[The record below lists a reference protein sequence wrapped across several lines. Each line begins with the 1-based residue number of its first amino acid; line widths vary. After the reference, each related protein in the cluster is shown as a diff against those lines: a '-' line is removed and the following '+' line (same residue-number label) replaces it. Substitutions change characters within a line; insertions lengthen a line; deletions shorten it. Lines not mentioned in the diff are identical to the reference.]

1 MPFKYQPTNTP
12 DPYDPILS
20 RDIRVG
26 INPAKATVDFGRINE
41 IGQQLQFNQFR
52 DVNSQTGDPGIAGSP
67 DLLSYGASLPI
78 RGIGMLAEGVGGA
91 MAGVSEMINTFGP
104 ARAYA
109 EGPGKVVGGIGG
121 TILDWIGGPGR
132 FVQDIGASMRLLFTR
147 KEDLPDDIQSM
158 MNMGAD
164 QQKIVEYMRETGR
177 SFSDD
182 RTMNLAAS
190 LLLDPLNL
198 TPFVFGKVAAVPA
211 ALKVA
216 GVGAGSAAGSALGIA
231 GMAGGAALGY
241 KGAATV
247 ISKLPKSLRA
257 GVGLDLS
264 RKVRLVQAMDAAG
277 RPLGKLSK
285 YKYIADIHSGLFDK
299 MRGVSDA
306 VKGAFAWKITESINK
321 AMPGAYETIDTIAE
335 GPFAKGTERIAAR
348 RLGLASQQTA
358 MSTVRDMEFAGV
370 SDEAAASTDT
380 LVSDV
385 LKARQMQL
393 AGEIDTGI
401 TQYLTRQ
408 ASAEGRSLQ
417 QKYMTDELAL
427 DYEVSQI
434 LDTAASQTDSM
445 RFNPDT
451 GDLKL
456 WKARRTNNLRSGAV
470 LQRGLDKVD
479 WQTATSDTLAQHSD
493 EMTKRMTGLLVQGA
507 VDESVAVSTLRANS
521 IVVTDIVGVADE
533 LANASSTAI
542 STFGKRVVA
551 TQEQLDYVARTWLGG
566 ARFENGRIVGG
577 KYFSENGLLT
587 ENLKLRAELGR
598 QMALARHLRYGFV
611 INRAGNIRRVFSVA
625 QGFDAM
631 SDVKKAA
638 AKKEVQRLWGRV
650 VTDDQMR
657 ALGAGA
663 RESRLTVLRA
673 DSLLDTEVE
682 RWLKVHAMLNKSGTT
697 IEEVASLG
705 LPDRMVES
713 LRPIIQRSGGN
724 FDPTSALAIWARYA
738 AEQFADVKNLE
749 YGSRGGSATPGQVK
763 ALLDSALL
771 NDAAFV
777 AAKENDLLKLKTA
790 WVAAGGNAADIN
802 GLDDSVRASGYRLG
816 IAPENGII
824 EVPTTMSVSDPAL
837 GTVRKIVM
845 KTTMPYVDIT
855 SDFVDGLHIFKNRPT
870 EGFFGNALR
879 RMFGASYQ
887 SEVTGRARQKLVS
900 VLAPYMTPDEIALF
914 DAKINEMAA
923 QKRVGTRGL
932 VSAFGGKSD
941 IENAADAAIRELNP
955 GDSWVK
961 RLSDAVASGNPRLD
975 IDTAI
980 LRAYAGDITTSGVTQ
995 WITGQIKANGIPG
1008 LGMGKAIAVITE
1020 NFYPTLKYA
1029 YNPLFWVQ
1037 EVLESP
1043 FFGEARGIRR
1053 ADMEESLI
1061 KAGFS
1066 KRVPD
1071 GEGGFKIV
1079 ADAQAIRNMLGER
1092 GSTIAKNMHEAAFGT
1107 MIATRGGIPSTLVET
1122 ISDDSVISM
1131 VRKLR
1136 RKESGSVL
1144 DNIAEFKEAH
1154 RDMMAIKTSAEDW
1167 VAHVS
1172 KTQPDAF
1179 LRLAERYGNDELDMF
1194 LGYLA
1199 ERRRMV
1205 DLGFGGGAADHL
1217 VPPGY
1222 AFAVRPSSAG
1232 LARARASAEVFV
1244 PFSESEEAMQIL
1256 LQGRPRDF
1264 VRLARINV
1272 VDEARA
1278 AGYDVT
1284 QLEVNLRKVEDAARL
1299 VKRDLPTYD
1308 VDNIKNSE
1316 SYKALNEAVTNFK
1329 NEVVNGLGRQAI
1341 KSQLDELIVR
1351 ELYKAWAP
1359 QLFEAERFDD
1369 VMQALA
1375 HGRRYGMKFRSMG
1388 NIVEEIFARAGG
1400 NGLFNMSTADATAQ
1414 INAVVNNLLRMR
1426 GVGIQSQTRRIAR
1439 TLHDSAIRML
1449 EDHGAEEAFFR
1460 ATKFRYQEAARQ
1472 MDRVN
1477 YFNPDRGFVERTM
1490 NHQFLGLYPL
1500 SYMFGKVLPE
1510 VTRFLF
1516 WRPFGA
1522 IAPGAGYQ
1530 AYQKITEY
1538 LSREGF
1544 APDFEEKGTQRPDYL
1559 FLLSQLIPGHPDDIG
1574 VGVPGWLRRSISTVS
1589 RQGYD
1594 QLTAGSMFGEVPKA
1608 FSDTGLFGAAGTAI
1622 SGLQEILSGY
1632 KKEDTGN
1639 AITTLR

>member
-1 MPFKYQPTNTP
+1 MPFKYQPTNAP

-20 RDIRVG
+20 RDIRIG
-26 INPAKATVDFGRINE
+26 INPAKATIDFGRVNE
-41 IGQQLQFNQFR
+41 VGQQLQYDPSR
-52 DVNSQTGDPGIAGSP
+52 DVNAQTGEPGVAGSP

-91 MAGVSEMINTFGP
+91 MAGVSEMINNFGP

-132 FVQDIGASMRLLFTR
+132 FVQDIGATMRLMFTR
-147 KEDLPDDIQSM
+147 KEDLPDDIQGM
-158 MNMGAD
+158 MNMGTD

-182 RTMNLAAS
+182 KTMNLAAS

-198 TPFVFGKVAAVPA
+198 TPFVFGKVAALPA
-211 ALKVA
+211 ALKVV
-216 GVGAGSAAGSALGIA
+216 GVGGGAAAGSGLGIA

-241 KGAATV
+241 KSASTV
-247 ISKLPKSLRA
+247 ISKLPRSLR
-257 GVGLDLS
+257 GSVGLDLS
-264 RKVRLVQAMDAAG
+264 RKIRLVQAMEASG
-277 RPLGKLSK
+277 RPLGGLSK
-285 YKYIADIHSGLFDK
+285 YKYIADMHAGLFDK
-299 MRGVSDA
+299 VRGVSDA
-306 VKGAFAWKITESINK
+306 VKGAFAWKITDSINK
-321 AMPGAYETIDTIAE
+321 AMPGAYETVDSIAA
-335 GPFAKGTERIAAR
+335 GPFPQGTERIAAR

-358 MSTVRDMEFAGV
+358 LSTVRDMEFAGI
-370 SDEAAASTDT
+370 SDEAAAATET

-385 LKARQMQL
+385 IKARQMYL
-393 AGEIDTGI
+393 AGEIDTGV
-401 TQYLTRQ
+401 TQYLIRQ

-434 LDTAASQTDSM
+434 LDTAASQSDSV
-445 RFNPDT
+445 RLNPDA
-451 GDLKL
+451 GDLQL
-456 WKARRTNNLRSGAV
+456 WKSRRTNTLRSAAV
-470 LQRGLDKVD
+470 TTKGLDKVD
-479 WQTATSDTLAQHSD
+479 WQTATSETLAQHAD

-521 IVVTDIVGVADE
+521 IVTTDIVGLADE

-542 STFGKRVVA
+542 STYGKRTLA
-551 TQEQLDYVARTWLGG
+551 TPEQLDYIARTWLGG
-566 ARFENGRIVGG
+566 ARLENGRIVGG
-577 KYFSENGLLT
+577 KYFSEVGELT
-587 ENLKLRAELGR
+587 ENIKLRAELGR
-598 QMALARHLRYGFV
+598 QIALARHLRYGFV
-611 INRAGNIRRVFSVA
+611 INRAGNVRRVFSVA

-631 SDVKKAA
+631 NDVQKAA
-638 AKKEVQRLWGRV
+638 AKKEVQRLTGRV
-650 VTDDQMR
+650 ITDDQMR
-657 ALGAGA
+657 LIGSNPRAA
-663 RESRLTVLRA
+663 RLTILRA
-673 DSLLDTEVE
+673 DSLLDTEVN
-682 RWLKVHAMLNKSGTT
+682 RWLQAHAMLTKAETT
-697 IEEVASLG
+697 IDDLAAIG
-705 LPDRMVES
+705 LPDDMIAA
-713 LRPIIQRSGGN
+713 LRPILRKN
-724 FDPTSALAIWARYA
+724 TTFDPASALAVWARYA
-738 AEQFADVKNLE
+738 GNQFADVRNME
-749 YGSRGGSATPGQVK
+749 YGSRGGAATPGQVK
-763 ALLDSALL
+763 ALLDSALT

-777 AAKENDLLKLKTA
+777 AAKERDLEDLRMA
-790 WVAAGGNAADIN
+790 WAAAGGDPADIN

-816 IAPENGII
+816 IAPENGVIV
-824 EVPTTMSVSDPAL
+824 VPTTMSIPDPAL

-855 SDFVDGLHIFKNRPT
+855 SDFVDGLTIFKNRPT
-870 EGFFGNALR
+870 EGFFGNSLR
-879 RMFGASYQ
+879 RMFGATYQ
-887 SEVTGRARQKLVS
+887 TEITGRARQKLVS

-914 DAKINEMAA
+914 DSKINELAA
-923 QKRVGTRGL
+923 QKRIGTRGL

-955 GDSWVK
+955 GDSWAK

-975 IDTAI
+975 IDIAI

-1008 LGMGKAIAVITE
+1008 IGMAKAIALITE

-1079 ADAQAIRNMLGER
+1079 ADGQAVRNMLGER
-1092 GSTIAKNMHEAAFGT
+1092 GSTIARNMHEAAFGT
-1107 MIATRGGIPSTLVET
+1107 MVATRSGIPSTLVES

-1131 VRKLR
+1131 IKRLRKSG
-1136 RKESGSVL
+1136 SGSVL

-1154 RDMMAIKTSAEDW
+1154 RDMMAIKTAAEDW
-1167 VAHVS
+1167 SAHVA
-1172 KTQPDAF
+1172 KTQPQVFVELVAK
-1179 LRLAERYGNDELDMF
+1179 YGNDELDIF
-1194 LGYLA
+1194 LGYLG
-1199 ERRRMV
+1199 EHRRAV
-1205 DLGFGGGAADHL
+1205 DLAFGGEALNHL
-1217 VPPGY
+1217 PPPGY
-1222 AFAVRPSSAG
+1222 GWAVRPSTLG
-1232 LARARASAEVFV
+1232 LARARASAEVFT
-1244 PFSESEEAMQIL
+1244 PFSESQEAMEL
-1256 LQGRPRDF
+1256 LLNGRPRDF

-1278 AGYDVT
+1278 AGYEVT
-1284 QLEVNLRKVEDAARL
+1284 QLESKLREVEEAARL
-1299 VKRDLPTYD
+1299 VKRDLPSYG
-1308 VDNIKNSE
+1308 VENIKGAE
-1316 SYKALNEAVTNFK
+1316 SYKALNQAVTKFK
-1329 NEVVNGLGRQAI
+1329 DEVINGLGRQAS

-1351 ELYKAWAP
+1351 ELYRVWAP
-1359 QLFEAERFDD
+1359 QLFKAERFEDI
-1369 VMQALA
+1369 MQALA
-1375 HGRRYGMKFRSMG
+1375 NGRRYGMKFRSIG
-1388 NIVEEIFARAGG
+1388 TVIQEIFDRAGG

-1414 INAVVNNLLRMR
+1414 ISSVVNNLLRMR

-1439 TLHDSAIRML
+1439 TLHDSAIRL
-1449 EDHGAEEAFFR
+1449 IEDHGAEEAFFR

-1477 YFNPDRGFVERTM
+1477 YFNPDRGLVERTM
-1490 NHQFLGLYPL
+1490 NHQFLALYPL

-1530 AYQKITEY
+1530 AYSKITEY

-1544 APDFEEKGTQRPDYL
+1544 APDFEEKGMQRPDYL

-1594 QLTAGSMFGEVPKA
+1594 QLTAAGMFGEVPKA
-1608 FSDTGLFGAAGTAI
+1608 FSDTGLFGAGKTAI

-1632 KKEDTGN
+1632 QTQDTGD

>member
-1 MPFKYQPTNTP
+1 MPFKYQPTNAP

-26 INPAKATVDFGRINE
+26 INPAKATIDFGRINE
-41 IGQQLQFNQFR
+41 VGQQLQFDPSR

-104 ARAYA
+104 AKAYA

-132 FVQDIGASMRLLFTR
+132 FVQDIGASMRLMFTR

-164 QQKIVEYMRETGR
+164 QQKIIEYMRETGR

-198 TPFVFGKVAAVPA
+198 TPFVFGKVAALPA
-211 ALKVA
+211 ALKVV
-216 GVGAGSAAGSALGIA
+216 GVGGGAVAGSGLGVAGL
-231 GMAGGAALGY
+231 AGGAALGY
-241 KGAATV
+241 KSASTV

-264 RKVRLVQAMDAAG
+264 RKIRLVQAMEASG
-277 RPLGKLSK
+277 RPLGGLSK
-285 YKYIADIHSGLFDK
+285 YKYIADMHAGLFDK
-299 MRGVSDA
+299 VRGVSDA
-306 VKGAFAWKITESINK
+306 VKGAFAWKITEAVNK
-321 AMPGAYETIDTIAE
+321 AMPGAYETIDTIAQ
-335 GPFAKGTERIAAR
+335 GPFPKGVERIAAR

-358 MSTVRDMEFAGV
+358 LSTVRDMEFAGV
-370 SDEAAASTDT
+370 SDEAAAATET

-385 LKARQMQL
+385 LKARQMYL
-393 AGEIDTGI
+393 AGEIDTGV
-401 TQYLTRQ
+401 TQYLIKQ
-408 ASAEGRSLQ
+408 ASSEGRSLQ

-427 DYEVSQI
+427 NYEVTQI
-434 LDTAASQTDSM
+434 LETASAQADNM
-445 RFNPDT
+445 RFNPDA

-456 WKARRTNNLRSGAV
+456 WKARRTNSLRSSAV
-470 LQRGLDKVD
+470 TQRGLDKVN
-479 WQTATSDTLAQHSD
+479 WQTTASDTLAQHSD

-507 VDESVAVSTLRANS
+507 VDESVAVSTLRANN
-521 IVVTDIVGVADE
+521 IVTTDIIGVADE

-542 STFGKRVVA
+542 SSFGKRVVA
-551 TQEQLDYVARTWLGG
+551 TPEQLDYIANTWLGG

-577 KYFSENGLLT
+577 KYFSETGVVT

-611 INRAGNIRRVFSVA
+611 INRAGNVRRVFSVA

-631 SDVKKAA
+631 NDVKKAA
-638 AKKEVQRLWGRV
+638 AKKEVQRLTGRII
-650 VTDDQMR
+650 TDDQMR
-657 ALGAGA
+657 IIAGNGKVA
-663 RESRLTVLRA
+663 RLTILRA
-673 DSLLDTEVE
+673 DSLIDTEVS
-682 RWLKVHAMLNKSGTT
+682 RWLQAHAMLNNASTT
-697 IEEVASLG
+697 VEDLAALG
-705 LPDRMVES
+705 LPDKMIAA
-713 LRPIIQRSGGN
+713 LRPILGRSAT
-724 FDPTSALAIWARYA
+724 FDPSSALAIWARHA
-738 AEQFADVKNLE
+738 AEQFADVRNLE
-749 YGSRGGSATPGQVK
+749 YGSRGGAATPGQVK
-763 ALLDSALL
+763 ALLDSSLA

-777 AAKENDLLKLKTA
+777 AAKEGDLVAVKNA
-790 WVAAGGNAADIN
+790 WVAAGGNAADIS

-816 IAPENGII
+816 IAPEDGII
-824 EVPTTMSVSDPAL
+824 RVPTTMSVPDPAL

-845 KTTMPYVDIT
+845 QTTMPYVDIT
-855 SDFVDGLHIFKNRPT
+855 SDFVDGLHVFKNRPT
-870 EGFFGNALR
+870 EGFFGNSLR
-879 RMFGASYQ
+879 RMFGATYQ
-887 SEVTGRARQKLVS
+887 SEITGRARQKLVS

-914 DAKINEMAA
+914 DAKINELAA

-932 VSAFGGKSD
+932 VSSFGGKSD

-1008 LGMGKAIAVITE
+1008 IGMGKAIAVISE

-1029 YNPLFWVQ
+1029 YNPLFWIQ
-1037 EVLESP
+1037 EVIESP

-1053 ADMEESLI
+1053 ADMEQSLI

-1079 ADAQAIRNMLGER
+1079 ADPQAIRNMLGER
-1092 GSTIAKNMHEAAFGT
+1092 GSAIAKNMHEAAFGT
-1107 MIATRGGIPSTLVET
+1107 MVASRSGIPSTLVES
-1122 ISDDSVISM
+1122 ISEDSVISM
-1131 VRKLR
+1131 IRRLRK
-1136 RKESGSVL
+1136 SGSGNIL

-1154 RDMMAIKTSAEDW
+1154 RDMMAIKTTAEDW
-1167 VAHVS
+1167 AAHIS
-1172 KTQPDAF
+1172 KSNPDHYVK
-1179 LRLAERYGNDELDMF
+1179 LAARYGNDELDMF
-1194 LGYLA
+1194 LGYLG
-1199 ERRRMV
+1199 EHRRAV
-1205 DLGFGGGAADHL
+1205 DLGWGGEAFDHL
-1217 VPPGY
+1217 TPPGY
-1222 AFAVRPSSAG
+1222 GWAVRPSATG
-1232 LARARASAEVFV
+1232 LARARASAEVFT
-1244 PFSESEEAMQIL
+1244 PFSESPEAMQL
-1256 LQGRPRDF
+1256 LLNGRPRDF

-1278 AGYDVT
+1278 AGYEVT
-1284 QLEVNLRKVEDAARL
+1284 QLEKNLREVEDAARL
-1299 VKRDLPTYD
+1299 VKRDLPTYG
-1308 VDNIKNSE
+1308 VDGIKGSE
-1316 SYKALNEAVTNFK
+1316 SYKNLNQAVTKFK
-1329 NEVVNGLGRQAI
+1329 DEVINGLGRQAT

-1351 ELYKAWAP
+1351 ELYRTWAP

-1375 HGRRYGMKFRSMG
+1375 NGRRYGMKFRSMG
-1388 NIVEEIFARAGG
+1388 TVVQEIFDRAGG

-1414 INAVVNNLLRMR
+1414 INSVVNNLLKMR

-1439 TLHDSAIRML
+1439 TLHDSAITL
-1449 EDHGAEEAFFR
+1449 IQDHGAEEAFFR

-1472 MDRVN
+1472 MDKIN
-1477 YFNPDRGFVERTM
+1477 YFNPDRGVVERTM
-1490 NHQFLGLYPL
+1490 NHQFLALYPL

-1510 VTRFLF
+1510 ATRFLF

-1530 AYQKITEY
+1530 AYSKITEY
-1538 LSREGF
+1538 LASEGF
-1544 APDFEEKGTQRPDYL
+1544 APDFEEKGMQRPDYL

-1594 QLTAGSMFGEVPKA
+1594 QLTAASMFGEVPKA
-1608 FSDTGLFGAAGTAI
+1608 FSDTGLFGGASTAI